1 MYYVYILK
9 SCTNQHMYIGYTEN
23 LRARLSDHN
32 NRKVVS
38 TKANVPYN
46 LVYYEAYRSKSD
58 ALKREN
64 RLKRYNQTYTR
75 LKGRISDSLA
85 EQN

>member
-1 MYYVYILK
+1 
-9 SCTNQHMYIGYTEN
+9 MYIGYTEN